1 VTSVNETEGERRE
14 RKKDNK
20 AFDGWRRKGWTLL

>member
-20 AFDGWRRKGWTLL
+20 AFDGWRRKG